1 MTETTEE
8 PPMSTTI
15 QAYDDA
21 FRIIQ
26 QTILR
31 HDSIT
36 GISFLTRVESY
47 LVQQGRRE
55 LHDLLSN

>member
-1 MTETTEE
+1 
-8 PPMSTTI
+8 MSTVI

-26 QTILR
+26 HTILGQ
-31 HDSIT
+31 DSMT

-47 LVQQGRRE
+47 LLRQGRQE
-55 LHDLLSN
+55 LHKLLTR

>member
-1 MTETTEE
+1 M
-8 PPMSTTI
+8 PATI

-31 HDSIT
+31 HDSMT
-36 GISFLTRVESY
+36 GISFLTRVEFY
-47 LVQQGRRE
+47 LVQQSRQE
-55 LHDLLSN
+55 LHNLLSA